1 MAMLNNQ
8 RVNWII
14 QILLKAQT
22 SNHSSPDGCALSEVG
37 EPNTYKNTLNVDS
50 QWAKLLISNVWHKPS
65 NIGALWHIWFTTSTH
80 VWPVSDPYGGFLKW
94 GVPPNHL
101 FYVWIFPYKPSS
113 YWVPPFSGNH
123 NLCHPLPITAPPRSH
138 HAPRTPELR
147 RVFRKAAFSSWSS
160 VPLSYC

>member
-65 NIGALWHIWFTTSTH
+65 TLEPYGIFGL
-80 VWPVSDPYGGFLKW
+80 PLQPMSDPFLT
-94 GVPPNHL
+94 HMEA
-101 FYVWIFPYKPSS
+101 S
-113 YWVPPFSGNH
+113 
-123 NLCHPLPITAPPRSH
+123 
-138 HAPRTPELR
+138 
-147 RVFRKAAFSSWSS
+147 
-160 VPLSYC
+160 